1 MAPGVRSGLATMV
14 GNFMSNITT
23 FDQMNILAD
32 RLEARSR
39 DMELSS
45 SMDAQFAADL
55 VLVAE
60 ILRSIAPLMQNGGRK
75 ARQAADPAVNG
86 RRRSGTIDGEV
97 AQQSLARW
105 GPPFGALARQ

>member
-1 MAPGVRSGLATMV
+1 VIPGSAPSFAMAPGVRSGTATKV

-23 FDQMNILAD
+23 FDQINILAD
-32 RLEARSR
+32 RLEARGR

-60 ILRSIAPLMQNGGRK
+60 ILRSIAPLMQMVDEM
-75 ARQAADPAVNG
+75 QG
-86 RRRSGTIDGEV
+86 RRQI
-97 AQQSLARW
+97 QQLM
-105 GPPFGALARQ
+105 GADDRAS